1 MPSEKFKKLI
11 SITLAFSI
19 VLSMP
24 TPTQAVNDL
33 ALPPGNQQLNLPAVN
48 QYIAQK
54 SSSEFS
60 FKNID
65 RKMSKILKS
74 NNNREVKSD
83 LISFNNGH
91 LNIISCEVMSPD
103 VLEGYGY
110 KKEDIKKITIVTCK
124 KIEDSTFS
132 GCTNLEEV
140 TITTCNLI
148 GENAFYN
155 NENLEKLTIVTCKS
169 IGAGAFSNCANLK
182 SVSIITVG
190 ELGKSAF
197 SDCTN
202 LEKVKL
208 TSCDFLGESAFSGC
222 ASLSDFEFTGGIV
235 EPEHGEE
242 VFNGCDSLT
251 RVKVPSN
258 YETDSF
264 CGKAVDKSGPEYTG
278 GSTSQTTSN
287 SNNSKTAIIAGTV
300 SAAAA
305 VIIAVAVT
313 LTCYFKKLAC
323 FGRPTD
329 RSASEV

>member
-19 VLSMP
+19 VLSTP

-54 SSSEFS
+54 SNSEFS

-91 LNIISCEVMSPD
+91 LNIISCEVMNPD

-140 TITTCNLI
+140 TITTCNSI
-148 GENAFYN
+148 GASAFSN
-155 NENLEKLTIVTCKS
+155 NENLESLTIVTCKS

-182 SVSIITVG
+182 NVSITTVG
-190 ELGKSAF
+190 ELG
-197 SDCTN
+197 
-202 LEKVKL
+202 
-208 TSCDFLGESAFSGC
+208 ESSFSGC
-222 ASLSDFEFTGGIV
+222 TSLSDFEFAGGIV

-251 RVKVPSN
+251 KVKVPSN
-258 YETDSF
+258 FETDSF

-278 GSTSQTTSN
+278 GSSSQTTSN

>member
-19 VLSMP
+19 VLSML

-33 ALPPGNQQLNLPAVN
+33 ALPQGNQQLNLPAVN

-54 SSSEFS
+54 SNSEFS

-74 NNNREVKSD
+74 NNNREVKSV
-83 LISFNNGH
+83 ISFNNGH
-91 LNIISCEVMSPD
+91 LSMISCEVISPD

-132 GCTNLEEV
+132 GCANLEEA
-140 TITTCNLI
+140 TITTCNSI
-148 GENAFYN
+148 GASAFSN
-155 NENLEKLTIVTCKS
+155 NENLEKLTIVTCNS
-169 IGAGAFSNCANLK
+169 IGAGALSNCVNLK
-182 SVSIITVG
+182 NVSIAAVG
-190 ELGKSAF
+190 ELG
-197 SDCTN
+197 
-202 LEKVKL
+202 
-208 TSCDFLGESAFSGC
+208 ESSFSGC
-222 ASLSDFEFTGGIV
+222 TSLSDFKFAGGIV
-235 EPEHGEE
+235 EPEHGEG

-258 YETDSF
+258 YEMDSF
-264 CGKAVDKSGPEYTG
+264 CGKLVDKSGPEYTG

-305 VIIAVAVT
+305 VIIAVAAT

>member
-33 ALPPGNQQLNLPAVN
+33 ALPQGNQQLNLPAVN

-54 SSSEFS
+54 SNSEFS

-74 NNNREVKSD
+74 NNNREVKSV
-83 LISFNNGH
+83 ISFNNGH
-91 LNIISCEVMSPD
+91 LSMISCEVISPD

-132 GCTNLEEV
+132 GCANLEEA
-140 TITTCNLI
+140 TITTCNSI
-148 GENAFYN
+148 GASAFSN
-155 NENLEKLTIVTCKS
+155 NENLE
-169 IGAGAFSNCANLK
+169 N
-182 SVSIITVG
+182 VSIAAVG
-190 ELGKSAF
+190 ELG
-197 SDCTN
+197 
-202 LEKVKL
+202 
-208 TSCDFLGESAFSGC
+208 ESSFSGC
-222 ASLSDFEFTGGIV
+222 TSLSDFKFAGGIV
-235 EPEHGEE
+235 EPKHGEG

-258 YETDSF
+258 YEMDSF
-264 CGKAVDKSGPEYTG
+264 CGKLVDKSGPEYTG

-305 VIIAVAVT
+305 VIIAVAAT